1 MQQSRVAQ
9 QSSRGHEVHSD
20 FKLKMDI
27 VPTWDGNTSTLA
39 KWILRVE
46 TIARRSPMRDHCELS
61 WDNIHDEIE
70 VYYMNRAR
78 VERTRK
84 QARALS
90 YREPGHEDE
99 LPGQSSIR
107 KRDLVDLVFHNS
119 ESEQISEILAGAPR
133 SWLMTLTPRLYH
145 TTRELQNAIK
155 LQEDDLMEI
164 QESFLLEYGHDDPL
178 YETEY

>member
-1 MQQSRVAQ
+1 MVLEEQ
-9 QSSRGHEVHSD
+9 
-20 FKLKMDI
+20 
-27 VPTWDGNTSTLA
+27 
-39 KWILRVE
+39 
-46 TIARRSPMRDHCELS
+46 RDHCELS

-70 VYYMNRAR
+70 VYYMNRAG
-78 VERTRK
+78 VERTWK

-99 LPGQSSIR
+99 HPGQSSIR
-107 KRDLVDLVFHNS
+107 KRELLDLVFHNTS

-145 TTRELQNAIK
+145 TTRKLQNAIK